1 MDPAARLELLAV
13 RIWVAALVLVVVV
26 TAAITLKLLVRRR
39 ASVGGWFADSPR
51 SAGTLSV
58 IGTMFAVML
67 AFVILVAL
75 QSYQRAREGAS
86 VEAIAVA
93 ELHSVAGVFESP
105 VSDRVRGELV
115 CYGRAVVE
123 DEWPAM
129 RQGRSSDLVQSWID
143 KLGQESAIAEPNGV
157 REETAYAQWFD
168 EKAQRRDG
176 RRERLAE
183 AAPVVTLPLWFVLC
197 LGASLT
203 LAYMVAQA
211 DRREGLFIQ
220 SIPIGF
226 VSALA
231 TAGLLVVFFL
241 DHPYTSESGSIA
253 PTEMRRTLT
262 LIDHGSTTLCNERG
276 IPHSP

>member
-1 MDPAARLELLAV
+1 LAV
-13 RIWVAALVLVVVV
+13 RIWVAALVLIVVV
-26 TAAITLKLLVRRR
+26 TAAITVKLLVRRR
-39 ASVGGWFADSPR
+39 APLGGWFTDAPR

-67 AFVILVAL
+67 AFVILLAL
-75 QSYQRAREGAS
+75 QSYQRAREGSS
-86 VEAIAVA
+86 VEAIAVS
-93 ELHSVAGVFESP
+93 ELHSVASVFQP
-105 VSDRVRGELV
+105 PASDRLHGELV
-115 CYGRAVVE
+115 CYARAVIE

-129 RQGRSSDLVQSWID
+129 RNGRSSDLVQTWID
-143 KLGQESAIAEPNGV
+143 KLGREFAITEPHGA

-168 EKAQRRDG
+168 EQSQRRDG

-183 AAPVVTLPLWFVLC
+183 ASPFVPLPLWSVLVI
-197 LGASLT
+197 GASLT

-211 DRREGLFIQ
+211 DRREGLLIQ

-241 DHPYTSESGSIA
+241 DHPYTNESGSIA

-262 LIDHGSTTLCNERG
+262 IIDHDVTTPCDERG
-276 IPHSP
+276 VPHSP